1 MKLIEIVVNVP
12 IRRTFGRNAPPPPA
26 EQASAGEHAG
36 EDAAENNLQT
46 FHYHLPP
53 ELEGEVQPGHLV
65 WVPFGPQK
73 LQGVVLR
80 AADFSPVPTKAVLR
94 LARPEPVLTPVQ
106 IKLAEWVA
114 TQYVAPLAEAV
125 KLFLPPGLL
134 ARQDGTPGV
143 RAKRELRI
151 ALLVDGVE
159 ADERLAT
166 LARVT
171 QASKILAWLLTQ
183 VQPQGTAGG
192 NAIPPAS
199 VAWKEIK
206 LATGVE
212 ARTALLTLQEAGLI
226 AVEDGFVRLAVDHSH
241 GRAVLHT
248 MQGLDKYRPVMAAL
262 AAAARPMWKSEL
274 YAQVACDLSLLR
286 NLQTAGIVDLQ
297 EEGRVRDPLAGR
309 SYVTTTA
316 PALTSEQRAVWQ
328 QVQTAFDELPAERTP
343 FLLHGVT
350 GSGKTEIYLHAIA
363 ETLQRGRQAIVLVPE
378 IALTPQTVARFAGRF
393 PGRVTVIHSELTT
406 GERYDVW
413 RAIRAGQYDIVVG
426 PRSALFAPMARLGLI
441 VIDEE
446 HESTYKQ
453 DAEQWGSFKVFYDAR
468 RIARQYAAMTESLL
482 IMGSATP
489 SLDVYYAAQQ
499 GEFRLLAMP
508 RRVLGHR
515 GANTGE
521 TLYAELPPVEVVDM
535 RQELR
540 AGNRSIFS
548 RSLAAELLA
557 TLDTDEQA
565 ILFLNRRGTHTFVM
579 CRDCGHVEECPR
591 CDTPLTLHETGMRA
605 AATQK
610 LVCHRCNYQHAVPA
624 VCPVCKSKRIKFF
637 GAGTERIEEAV
648 QEIAPHARV
657 LRWDADTTMQ
667 KGSHEAILQRFANQ
681 EANVL
686 IGTQMIAKGLDLPLV
701 TLVGVIAADIGLF
714 LPDFRSGERTFQL
727 LTQVAGRAGRSERG
741 GRVVIQTYRPE
752 HHAIQAAAR
761 HDYAAFY
768 ARELA
773 FRREHLYP
781 PVRRLARLIFWE
793 KNEQKA
799 KRECERMAAILRVR
813 AGQLAGQLAPQ
824 AGLFDVMGPA
834 PAFFERFRGSYRW
847 QILVSAPDPAA
858 FLRGIDIPFGWRV
871 DVDPAGVL

>member
-1 MKLIEIVVNVP
+1 MKLVEIAVNVP
-12 IRRTFGRNAPPPPA
+12 IRRTFGRSAPPLPNDFTA
-26 EQASAGEHAG
+26 EGEHTG
-36 EDAAENNLQT
+36 EDFAESNLQT
-46 FHYHLPP
+46 FHYHLLP
-53 ELEGEVQPGHLV
+53 EMETQVEPGHLV

-80 AADFSPVPTKAVLR
+80 PADFSPVPTKAVLR
-94 LARPEPVLTPVQ
+94 LARPDPVLTPVQ
-106 IKLAEWVA
+106 IRLAEWVA
-114 TQYVAPLAEAV
+114 TQYVAPLAEAI

-134 ARQDGTPGV
+134 ARPDGSPGV

-151 ALLVDGVE
+151 TLAVDE
-159 ADERLAT
+159 AEAGQRLNQ

-171 QASKILAWLLTQ
+171 QASRILAWLLEQASTEGE
-183 VQPQGTAGG
+183 QGSHTAP
-192 NAIPPAS
+192 AAS
-199 VAWKEIK
+199 VQWKELK
-206 LATGVE
+206 QATDVSSR
-212 ARTALLTLQEAGLI
+212 APLLTLQQAGL
-226 AVEDGFVRLAVDHSH
+226 ATVEDDCVQLAVDRER
-241 GRAVLHT
+241 GRAALHT
-248 MQGLDKYRPVMAAL
+248 MQGLDKYKLVVAAL
-262 AAAARPMWKSEL
+262 AAAGHALWKSEL
-274 YAQVACDLSLLR
+274 YARAACDLGMLR
-286 NLQTAGIVDLQ
+286 DLQTAGIVDLQ
-297 EEGRVRDPLAGR
+297 EEGRARDPLAGR
-309 SYVTTTA
+309 AYTATTA
-316 PALTSEQRAVWQ
+316 PVLTSEQRAVWQ
-328 QVQTAFDELPAERTP
+328 QVQAAFGAPLTERRP

-363 ETLQRGRQAIVLVPE
+363 ETLHQGRQAIVLVPE

-413 RAIRAGQYDIVVG
+413 RAIRAGQVDIVVG

-468 RIARQYAAMTESLL
+468 RVARQYAAMTGSLL

-499 GEFRLLAMP
+499 GEFHLLNMP

-515 GANTGE
+515 GEDAGE

-557 TLDTDEQA
+557 TLDADEQA

-591 CDTPLTLHETGMRA
+591 CDTPLTLHEA
-605 AATQK
+605 AVREAVPQK
-610 LVCHRCNYQHAVPA
+610 LVCHRCNYQRAVPT
-624 VCPVCKSKRIKFF
+624 VCPTCKSKRIKFF

-667 KGSHEAILQRFANQ
+667 KGSHEAILQRFASQ
-681 EANVL
+681 DANVL

-701 TLVGVIAADIGLF
+701 TLVGVIAADVGLF

-727 LTQVAGRAGRSERG
+727 LTQVAGRAGRSARG

-752 HHAIQAAAR
+752 HHAIQAAAQ

-768 ARELA
+768 TRELA

-793 KNEQKA
+793 KNEHKA
-799 KRECERMAAILRVR
+799 KRECERMAAILRTR
-813 AGQLAGQLAPQ
+813 ATQMAPQ
-824 AGLFDVMGPA
+824 PGLFDVMGPA

-847 QILVSAPDPAA
+847 QILISAPDPAA

>member
-1 MKLIEIVVNVP
+1 MKLIEIAVNVP
-12 IRRTFGRNAPPPPA
+12 IRRTFGRDAPPPPPRDVD
-26 EQASAGEHAG
+26 ESGE
-36 EDAAENNLQT
+36 AADESSLQS

-53 ELEGEVQPGHLV
+53 ELETVVEPGHLV

-73 LQGVVLR
+73 LQGIVLR
-80 AADFSPVPTKAVLR
+80 MADYSPVPTKAVLR

-106 IKLAEWVA
+106 IKLAEWIA
-114 TQYVAPLAEAV
+114 LQYVAPLAEAI

-134 ARQDGTPGV
+134 ARADGTAGV
-143 RAKRELRI
+143 RAKRELKI
-151 ALLVDGVE
+151 TLLAHGDE
-159 ADERLAT
+159 AQQRLAK
-166 LARVT
+166 LAKTT
-171 QASKILAWLLTQ
+171 QASKILAWLIGQTGMCTE
-183 VQPQGTAGG
+183 VGPKANTAVGFPWKRIKQEAG
-192 NAIPPAS
+192 VSQRGPLAS
-199 VAWKEIK
+199 
-206 LATGVE
+206 
-212 ARTALLTLQEAGLI
+212 LQEAGLLE
-226 AVEDGFVRLAVDHSH
+226 VDGDLVRLIVGNEQAKAAL
-241 GRAVLHT
+241 RL
-248 MQGLDKYRPVMAAL
+248 MYGLDKYAVVIATLESAGAGL
-262 AAAARPMWKSEL
+262 WKSEL
-274 YAQVACDLSLLR
+274 YDRVVCDLDMLR
-286 NLQTAGIVDLQ
+286 DLQGAGIVDLH
-297 EEGRVRDPLAGR
+297 EEGRSRDPLAGR
-309 SYVTTTA
+309 SYPVTSA
-316 PALTSEQRAVWQ
+316 PPLTSEQRAVWQ
-328 QVQTAFDELPAERTP
+328 QVRAAFDELPAARRP

-363 ETLQRGRQAIVLVPE
+363 ETLGRGQQAIVLVPE

-393 PGRVTVIHSELTT
+393 PGHVTVIHSELTT

-413 RAIRAGQYDIVVG
+413 RAIRAGEYNIVVG
-426 PRSALFAPMARLGLI
+426 PRSALFAPMERLGLI

-468 RIARQYAAMTESLL
+468 RVARQYATMTGGVL

-489 SLDVYYAAQQ
+489 SLDVYYAAEN
-499 GEFRLLAMP
+499 GEFRLLEMP

-515 GANTGE
+515 GREAGE
-521 TLYAELPPVEVVDM
+521 TLYAEMPPVEIVDM

-548 RSLAAELLA
+548 RSLASELLA
-557 TLDTDEQA
+557 TLDADEQA

-591 CDTPLTLHETGMRA
+591 CETPLTLHDASAHQGTA
-605 AATQK
+605 QK
-610 LVCHRCNYQHAVPA
+610 LVCHRCNYQRPVPVA
-624 VCPVCKSKRIKFF
+624 CPVQSCESKRIKFF

-648 QEIAPHARV
+648 REIAPHARV
-657 LRWDADTTMQ
+657 LRWDADTTMH
-667 KGSHEAILQRFANQ
+667 KGSHEAILRRFASH

-701 TLVGVIAADIGLF
+701 TLVGVIAADVGLF

-741 GRVVIQTYRPE
+741 GRVVIQSYRPE
-752 HHAIQAAAR
+752 HHAIQAAAQ
-761 HDYAAFY
+761 HDYAAFFT
-768 ARELA
+768 REMA

-799 KRECERMAAILRVR
+799 KRESERMAAVLRTR
-813 AGQLAGQLAPQ
+813 AAQIEPES
-824 AGLFDVMGPA
+824 GLFDIMGPA

-871 DVDPAGVL
+871 DVDPVGVL

>member
-1 MKLIEIVVNVP
+1 MKLIEIAVNVP
-12 IRRTFGRNAPPPPA
+12 IRRTFGRNAPPPPRDFD
-26 EQASAGEHAG
+26 EGGE
-36 EDAAENNLQT
+36 EAADNADESNLQA

-53 ELEGEVQPGHLV
+53 ELETVVEPGHLV

-80 AADFSPVPTKAVLR
+80 TADYSPVPTKAVLR
-94 LARPEPVLTPVQ
+94 LARPDPVLTAIQ
-106 IKLAEWVA
+106 IRLAEWIA
-114 TQYVAPLAEAV
+114 TQYVAPLAEAI

-134 ARQDGTPGV
+134 ARADGTAGV

-151 ALLVDGVE
+151 MLLVHGDE
-159 ADERLAT
+159 AQQRLAT
-166 LARVT
+166 LATTT
-171 QASKILAWLLTQ
+171 QASKILAWLLE
-183 VQPQGTAGG
+183 QPGAEVRAATSVTWK
-192 NAIPPAS
+192 AIKRAVGVSQRGPLAS
-199 VAWKEIK
+199 
-206 LATGVE
+206 
-212 ARTALLTLQEAGLI
+212 LQEAALV
-226 AVEDGFVRLAVDHSH
+226 AVEGDSVRLAVSAEQAETALHS
-241 GRAVLHT
+241 
-248 MQGLDKYRPVMAAL
+248 MQGLDKYAPVITALEAAGAGL
-262 AAAARPMWKSEL
+262 WKSEL
-274 YAQVACDLSLLR
+274 YKQVECDLNLLR
-286 NLQTAGIVDLQ
+286 DLQGAGIVDLQ
-297 EEGRVRDPLAGR
+297 EEGRTRDPLAGR
-309 SYVTTTA
+309 SYTTTSA
-316 PALTSEQRAVWQ
+316 PLLTSEQRAVWQ
-328 QVQTAFDELPAERTP
+328 QVEAAFDEQPAVRKP

-393 PGRVTVIHSELTT
+393 PGHVTVIHSELTT

-413 RAIRAGQYDIVVG
+413 RAIRAGQYDVVVG

-468 RIARQYAAMTESLL
+468 RVARQYASLTGSVL

-489 SLDVYYAAQQ
+489 SLDVYYAAQN
-499 GEFRLLAMP
+499 GEFRLLEMP

-515 GANTGE
+515 GSDAGE
-521 TLYAELPPVEVVDM
+521 TLYAEMPPVEIVDM

-548 RSLAAELLA
+548 RSLASELLA
-557 TLDTDEQA
+557 TLDADEQA
-565 ILFLNRRGTHTFVM
+565 ILFLNRRGTHTFVI

-591 CDTPLTLHETGMRA
+591 CETPLTLHEASLQRGIP
-605 AATQK
+605 QK
-610 LVCHRCNYQHAVPA
+610 LVCHRCNYQRPVPT
-624 VCPVCKSKRIKFF
+624 VCPVCNSKRIKFF

-657 LRWDADTTMQ
+657 LRWDADTTMH
-667 KGSHEAILQRFANQ
+667 KGSHEAILRKFASQ
-681 EANVL
+681 EANVM

-701 TLVGVIAADIGLF
+701 TLVGVVAADVGLF
-714 LPDFRSGERTFQL
+714 LPDFRSGERAFQL
-727 LTQVAGRAGRSERG
+727 LTQVAGRAGRSARG
-741 GRVVIQTYRPE
+741 GRVVIQSYRPE
-752 HHAIQAAAR
+752 HHAIQAAAQ

-768 ARELA
+768 AREMA

-781 PVRRLARLIFWE
+781 PVRRLARLVFWE

-799 KRECERMAAILRVR
+799 KRESERMAALLRTR
-813 AGQLAGQLAPQ
+813 AAQLEPEP
-824 AGLFDVMGPA
+824 GLFEVMGPA

-847 QILVSAPDPAA
+847 QILVSAPEPAA

-871 DVDPAGVL
+871 DVDPVGVL

>member
-1 MKLIEIVVNVP
+1 MNLIEIAVNVP
-12 IRRTFGRNAPPPPA
+12 IRRTFGRSAPPAPVDDA
-26 EQASAGEHAG
+26 DEGEH
-36 EDAAENNLQT
+36 NLQT

-53 ELEGEVQPGHLV
+53 ELEGEVEPGHLV

-106 IKLAEWVA
+106 IKLAEWIA
-114 TQYVAPLAEAV
+114 TQYVAPLAEAI

-134 ARQDGTPGV
+134 ARPDGTPGV
-143 RAKRELRI
+143 RARRELRI
-151 ALLVDGVE
+151 ALLVNPVE
-159 ADERLAT
+159 ADERLEG

-171 QASKILAWLLTQ
+171 QASRILAWLLAQ
-183 VQPQGTAGG
+183 VQAQDTPGSHA
-192 NAIPPAS
+192 APPLA
-199 VAWKEIK
+199 VPWQEIK
-206 LATGVE
+206 LATGVGE
-212 ARTALLTLQEAGLI
+212 RAPLLRLQEAGLVTV
-226 AVEDGFVRLAVDHSH
+226 ADGDVRLAVDHAQ
-241 GRAVLHT
+241 GRANLHA
-248 MQGLDKYRPVMAAL
+248 MQGLDKYKPVIAAL
-262 AAAARPMWKSEL
+262 ATAGRPLWKSEL
-274 YAQVACDLSLLR
+274 YAQAACNLGMLRDL
-286 NLQTAGIVDLQ
+286 QKAGIVDLQ
-297 EEGRVRDPLAGR
+297 EEGRARDPLAGR
-309 SYVTTTA
+309 SYAKTTA
-316 PALTSEQRAVWQ
+316 PLLTSEQRAVWQ
-328 QVQTAFDELPAERTP
+328 QVQTAFDEPAAERAP

-350 GSGKTEIYLHAIA
+350 GSGKTEIYLHALA

-393 PGRVTVIHSELTT
+393 PDRVTVIHSELTP

-468 RIARQYAAMTESLL
+468 RIAQQYATMTGSLL

-499 GEFRLLAMP
+499 GEFRLLNMP

-515 GANTGE
+515 GADAGE
-521 TLYAELPPVEVVDM
+521 TVYAELPPVEVVDM

-548 RSLAAELLA
+548 RSLTAELLA
-557 TLDTDEQA
+557 TLDADEQA

-591 CDTPLTLHETGMRA
+591 CETPLTLHEA
-605 AATQK
+605 AVREVAPQK
-610 LVCHRCNYQHAVPA
+610 LVCHRCNYQRDVPA
-624 VCPVCKSKRIKFF
+624 MCPVCKSKRIKFF
-637 GAGTERIEEAV
+637 GAGTERIAEAV

-667 KGSHEAILQRFANQ
+667 KGSHEVILQRFANQ

-701 TLVGVIAADIGLF
+701 TLVGVIAADVGLF

-752 HHAIQAAAR
+752 HHAIQAAAL

-768 ARELA
+768 GRELA

-799 KRECERMAAILRVR
+799 KRECERMAAILRAR
-813 AGQLAGQLAPQ
+813 AGQLAGQLAGQ
-824 AGLFDVMGPA
+824 SGLFDVMGPA

-871 DVDPAGVL
+871 DVDPASVL

>member
-1 MKLIEIVVNVP
+1 MKLIEVAVNVP
-12 IRRTFGRNAPPPPA
+12 IRRTFGRSAPPPLP
-26 EQASAGEHAG
+26 EYDDPGEIAGESA
-36 EDAAENNLQT
+36 EENNLQT

-53 ELEGEVQPGHLV
+53 ELEGVVAPGHLV
-65 WVPFGPQK
+65 WAPFGPQK

-80 AADFSPVPTKAVLR
+80 MADYSPVPTKAILR

-106 IKLAEWVA
+106 IRLAEWIA
-114 TQYVAPLAEAV
+114 TQYVAPLAEAI

-134 ARQDGTPGV
+134 VRADGTV
-143 RAKRELRI
+143 AVHAKRELR
-151 ALLVDGVE
+151 ATLLIHGREVQT
-159 ADERLAT
+159 RLAG
-166 LARVT
+166 LARTT
-171 QASKILAWLLTQ
+171 QASKILAWLIAETEAH
-183 VQPQGTAGG
+183 PEPYPGMAAGV
-192 NAIPPAS
+192 I
-199 VAWKEIK
+199 WKEIK
-206 LATGVE
+206 QAVGVSQRAPLA
-212 ARTALLTLQEAGLI
+212 ALAAAALVS
-226 AVEDGFVRLAVDHSH
+226 VEDDRVRLSVSTAQ
-241 GRAVLHT
+241 AQAALHT
-248 MQGLDKYRPVMAAL
+248 MQGLDRYLPIIGAL
-262 AAAARPMWKSEL
+262 AAADAGLWKSEL
-274 YAQVACDLSLLR
+274 YEQVACDLAQLR
-286 NLQTAGIVDLQ
+286 DLQHAGIIDLQ
-297 EEGRVRDPLAGR
+297 EQVRSRDPLAGR
-309 SYVTTTA
+309 SYARTTA
-316 PALTSEQRAVWQ
+316 PLLTSEQQAVWQ
-328 QVQTAFDELPAERTP
+328 QVWVAFTTPPGERRP

-363 ETLQRGRQAIVLVPE
+363 ETLRRGHQAIVLVPE

-426 PRSALFAPMARLGLI
+426 PRSALFAPMDRLGLI

-468 RIARQYAAMTESLL
+468 RVARQYAQMTGSLL

-489 SLDVYYAAQQ
+489 SLDVYYATQN
-499 GEFRLLAMP
+499 GEFHLLEMP

-515 GANTGE
+515 GDSQGE
-521 TLYAELPPVEVVDM
+521 TLYAELPPVEIVDM

-548 RSLAAELLA
+548 RSLAGELLA
-557 TLDTDEQA
+557 TLDADEQA

-591 CDTPLTLHETGMRA
+591 CETPLTLHEA
-605 AATQK
+605 AQQLGKPQK
-610 LVCHRCNYQHAVPA
+610 LVCHRCNYQQPVPTI
-624 VCPVCKSKRIKFF
+624 CPVCKSKRIKFF

-657 LRWDADTTMQ
+657 LRWDADTTMR
-667 KGSHEAILQRFANQ
+667 KGSHEAILQRFASQ

-701 TLVGVIAADIGLF
+701 TLVGVIAADVGLF

-741 GRVVIQTYRPE
+741 GRVVIQSYRPE
-752 HHAIQAAAR
+752 HHAIQAAAQ

-768 ARELA
+768 AREMA

-799 KRECERMAAILRVR
+799 KRESERMAAILRVR
-813 AGQLAGQLAPQ
+813 AAQMEPEP
-824 AGLFDVMGPA
+824 GLFDVMGPA

-847 QILVSAPDPAA
+847 QILISAPDPAA
-858 FLRGIDIPFGWRV
+858 FMRGVDIPFGWRV
-871 DVDPAGVL
+871 DVDPVAIL

>member
-1 MKLIEIVVNVP
+1 
-12 IRRTFGRNAPPPPA
+12 
-26 EQASAGEHAG
+26 
-36 EDAAENNLQT
+36 
-46 FHYHLPP
+46 
-53 ELEGEVQPGHLV
+53 
-65 WVPFGPQK
+65 
-73 LQGVVLR
+73 
-80 AADFSPVPTKAVLR
+80 
-94 LARPEPVLTPVQ
+94 
-106 IKLAEWVA
+106 LAEWIA
-114 TQYVAPLAEAV
+114 LQYVAPLAEAV

-134 ARQDGTPGV
+134 AKADGAPGV

-151 ALLVDGVE
+151 TLLVRGSE
-159 ADERLAT
+159 AQARLQS
-166 LARVT
+166 LARTT
-171 QASKILAWLLTQ
+171 QASKILAWLLA
-183 VQPQGTAGG
+183 QPHIAAAVSQPVPTSGV
-192 NAIPPAS
+192 P
-199 VAWKEIK
+199 WKELK
-206 LATGVE
+206 ETLGLATRTPLSSLE
-212 ARTALLTLQEAGLI
+212 AAGLVH
-226 AVEDGFVRLAVDHSH
+226 VEDDVLRLAGDPEQ
-241 GRAVLHT
+241 ALAALHT
-248 MQGLDKYRPVMAAL
+248 LQGLDKYSSVIDAL
-262 AAAARPMWKSEL
+262 AAAGGSLWKSEL
-274 YAQVACDLSLLR
+274 YAATACDLSLLR
-286 NLQTAGIVDLQ
+286 SLQRVGIVDLR
-297 EEGRVRDPLAGR
+297 EEGRARDPLAGR
-309 SYVTTTA
+309 SY
-316 PALTSEQRAVWQ
+316 PATHPPVLTSEQRAVWQ
-328 QVQTAFDELPAERTP
+328 QVAAAFDAPPAEQRP

-363 ETLQRGRQAIVLVPE
+363 ETLARGRQAIVLVPE

-393 PGRVTVIHSELTT
+393 EGRVTVIHSELTT

-468 RIARQYAAMTESLL
+468 RVARQYASMTGSVL

-489 SLDVYYAAQQ
+489 SLDVYYAAER
-499 GEFRLLAMP
+499 GEFHLLEMP

-515 GANTGE
+515 GNDAGE
-521 TLYAELPPVEVVDM
+521 TLYAEMPPVEVVDM

-548 RSLAAELLA
+548 RSLASELLA
-557 TLDTDEQA
+557 TLDAKEQA

-591 CDTPLTLHETGMRA
+591 CETPLTLHEGTA
-605 AATQK
+605 PK
-610 LVCHRCNYQHAVPA
+610 LVCHRCNRQQPVPS

-657 LRWDADTTMQ
+657 LRWDADTTHQ
-667 KGSHEAILQRFANQ
+667 KGSHEAILQRFASQ

-701 TLVGVIAADIGLF
+701 TLVGVIAADVGLF

-727 LTQVAGRAGRSERG
+727 LTQVAGRAGRSARG
-741 GRVVIQTYRPE
+741 GRVVIQSYRPE
-752 HHAIQAAAR
+752 HHAIQAAAQ

-768 ARELA
+768 AREMA

-781 PVRRLARLIFWE
+781 PVRRLARLVFWE

-799 KRECERMAAILRVR
+799 KRESERMAAILRTR
-813 AGQLAGQLAPQ
+813 AAGMAPQ
-824 AGLFDVMGPA
+824 PGIFDVMGPA

-847 QILVSAPDPAA
+847 QILISAPDPSA

-871 DVDPAGVL
+871 DVDPVGVL